1 MEVPGLVQ
9 VVQSL
14 DDFRHDLGGFLERK
28 HFSVLFG
35 LEVEQIA
42 AITVLTHKI
51 LVVLVFFCVDE
62 LHKVG
67 GVETFHAV
75 DFSFKVVE
83 EIGLLHEAF
92 HGDELDSELLT
103 GFVLD
108 EEDLAV
114 SAFT

>member
-1 MEVPGLVQ
+1 MQ

-14 DDFRHDLGGFLERK
+14 DDFRHDLGGFLERE

-67 GVETFHAV
+67 GVETFHAL

-92 HGDELDSELLT
+92 HGDELDGELLT